1 MERRRLKARDTS
13 LFKITLYKLR
23 WLQDPV
29 LHTRYWCNLRHP
41 LTDSFKTFLN
51 CIEIICEWRS
61 LRWSK
66 EVWAHTR
73 NKWQIWY
80 LIYYLSLSL
89 TLNQI
94 TYSLSYYTTTK
105 IPFLVIFIGVKLIE
119 LLLILHFLQ
128 SISCRIESKQAILA
142 RPRIVLNYLI
152 HLSIMN
158 DEHNTKITQ
167 LRNLDGLLDKRL
179 LSFTFQIDALEPV
192 VYKLLGLLQ
201 LNLPIFYWFI
211 TIQLVNRI
219 LIPLFGL
226 HVTNRLLALLFK

>member
-29 LHTRYWCNLRHP
+29 LHTRYRCNLRHP

-66 EVWAHTR
+66 ELWAHTR

-105 IPFLVIFIGVKLIE
+105 IPFLVKLIGVKLII
-119 LLLILHFLQ
+119 LLFILDFFENMPRLIK
-128 SISCRIESKQAILA
+128 SKQAILPG
-142 RPRIVLNYLI
+142 PRIVLNNLI

-158 DEHNTKITQ
+158 DEQNTKIT
-167 LRNLDGLLDKRL
+167 
-179 LSFTFQIDALEPV
+179 
-192 VYKLLGLLQ
+192 
-201 LNLPIFYWFI
+201 
-211 TIQLVNRI
+211 
-219 LIPLFGL
+219 
-226 HVTNRLLALLFK
+226 